1 MRSRNIAR
9 LLALLMALGQT
20 CELLAA
26 GHAGQ
31 VLLAG
36 RAVPG
41 ATITVSQGD
50 KKFVTSTDAQGAYQL
65 PDLPDGTWTV
75 RVEMRGFAPLTKDIT
90 VAADAKPSTWE
101 LTMLPAAEIARE
113 TVPVPA
119 MPPPSPAAS
128 TAARTAPVAP
138 TAPSTAAT

>member
-1 MRSRNIAR
+1 MVKRNPGMRSRNIAR
-9 LLALLMALGQT
+9 LLVLLMALGHT
-20 CELLAA
+20 WELLAA

-101 LTMLPAAEIARE
+101 LTMLPA
-113 TVPVPA
+113 
-119 MPPPSPAAS
+119 
-128 TAARTAPVAP
+128 
-138 TAPSTAAT
+138 